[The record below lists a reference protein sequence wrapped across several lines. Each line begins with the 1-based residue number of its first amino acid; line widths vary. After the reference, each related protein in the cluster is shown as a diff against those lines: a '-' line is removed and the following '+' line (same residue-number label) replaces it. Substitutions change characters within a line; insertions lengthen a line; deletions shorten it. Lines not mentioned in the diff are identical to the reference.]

1 MNSHLRSSL
10 APRREITTAGLI
22 GRVLQDADVARLRAL
37 EENLLTG
44 INQGSLG
51 DLGTRTLKRV
61 RRALAKRQ
69 LADAFASP
77 SARSTV

>member
-10 APRREITTAGLI
+10 APRGETTTAGLI
-22 GRVLQDADVARLRAL
+22 GRVLQDADVARLRAI

-44 INQGSLG
+44 INKGSLG

-61 RRALAKRQ
+61 RRVLAKRQ
-69 LADAFASP
+69 LADVFALP
-77 SARSTV
+77 SARTTE